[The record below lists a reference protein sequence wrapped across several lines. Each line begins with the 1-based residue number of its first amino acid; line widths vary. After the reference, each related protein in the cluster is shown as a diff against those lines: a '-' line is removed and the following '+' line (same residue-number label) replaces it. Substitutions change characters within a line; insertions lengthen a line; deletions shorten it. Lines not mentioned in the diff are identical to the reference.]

1 MFALCI
7 FMISFHTSGENARTI
22 KHKVQDVIEELLF
35 QEVTLKKANM
45 QSQPSSLAL
54 PG

>member
-1 MFALCI
+1 
-7 FMISFHTSGENARTI
+7 MISFHTSGENARTI